1 MDETLSRSGRTAR
14 TVAIQAAR
22 EAGEILLQ
30 HAGDPVMVRQKERRS
45 LVTEADLL
53 SEKAIIA
60 LLQKEYPDFAILAE
74 ESGNLPGNSKL
85 TWIVDPLDGTNN
97 YLFGIPFF
105 CTAIALVK
113 GEDILL
119 GVLYEP
125 SRGELFVAEK
135 GKGAYLN
142 GRQVSIS
149 QRTSLRDSLVGY
161 DMGYSPEQG
170 AKMTGFISL
179 LWPQVH
185 GLRAMG
191 SAALGI
197 AYSGCGRLD
206 LYFHRFLFPWD
217 IAASLIF
224 VSEAGGRVTDWV
236 GSTAG
241 VQSKEIIA
249 SNETLREQFLALVG
263 GEK

>member
-1 MDETLSRSGRTAR
+1 MKEILSRSGRTAR
-14 TVAIQAAR
+14 EVALQAAR

-30 HAGDPVMVRQKERRS
+30 HSGNPLQVRQKERRS
-45 LVTEADLL
+45 VVTEADLL
-53 SEKAIIA
+53 SEKAILA
-60 LLQKEYPDFAILAE
+60 LLQREYPDFAILAE
-74 ESGNLPGNSKL
+74 ESGSLPTGSAF

-105 CTAIALVK
+105 CISIALVQ

-125 SRGELFVAEK
+125 LRGELFVAEK
-135 GKGAYLN
+135 GGGAYLN
-142 GRQVSIS
+142 GRPVSIS
-149 QRTSLRDSLVGY
+149 KKTSLRDSLLGY
-161 DMGYSPEQG
+161 DMGYDPEQG
-170 AKMTGFISL
+170 RKLVGVVSR

-197 AYSGCGRLD
+197 AYAGCGRLD
-206 LYFHRFLFPWD
+206 LYFHRFLYPWD

-224 VSEAGGRVTDWV
+224 VSEAGGRVTDWT
-236 GSTAG
+236 GRTAG

-249 SNETLREQFLALVG
+249 SNETLREEFLALIG
-263 GEK
+263 GRK